1 MSVVLR
7 EMVLV
12 IGNVVL
18 VYCWC
23 IVVRIYACY
32 GEVGVLDYSV
42 FCDVFCGK
50 FVVVFES
57 GISWVLWV
65 L

>member
-1 MSVVLR
+1 M
-7 EMVLV
+7 
-12 IGNVVL
+12 
-18 VYCWC
+18 
-23 IVVRIYACY
+23 
-32 GEVGVLDYSV
+32 LDYSV